1 MKGIRKK
8 KKPEKPNSLLLFK
21 LLSFEVPKVALPK
34 H

>member
-8 KKPEKPNSLLLFK
+8 NPEKPNSLLLFK